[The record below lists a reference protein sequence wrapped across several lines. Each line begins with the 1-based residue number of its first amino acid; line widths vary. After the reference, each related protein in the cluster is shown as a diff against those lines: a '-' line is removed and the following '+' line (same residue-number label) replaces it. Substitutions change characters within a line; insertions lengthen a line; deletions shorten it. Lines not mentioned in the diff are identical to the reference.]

1 MTVTQCI
8 VFLYTSFAIVLQ
20 AKIPTQICI
29 EKAAQNLLNVR
40 IRTVVKLMPYIALL
54 AVRGLRKIK
63 TDFNTEDN
71 IFCETLNIIINKNVG
86 NT

>member
-1 MTVTQCI
+1 
-8 VFLYTSFAIVLQ
+8 
-20 AKIPTQICI
+20 
-29 EKAAQNLLNVR
+29 
-40 IRTVVKLMPYIALL
+40 MPYIALL